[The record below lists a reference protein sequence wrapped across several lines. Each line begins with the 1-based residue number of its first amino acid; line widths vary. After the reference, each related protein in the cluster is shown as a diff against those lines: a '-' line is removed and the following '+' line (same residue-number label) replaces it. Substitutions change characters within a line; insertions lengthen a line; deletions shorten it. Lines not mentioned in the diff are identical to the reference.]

1 MVSRVGGLLLSPVVM
16 WGGFVVVSIYLGWVG
31 YIAESVPYGDVSFIY
46 EYWAT
51 RALSEGQVVGLNELW
66 VYPLFALFP
75 MVGSALISPDNFAV
89 GWIIIVTGLNALV
102 FGMLLLPHLAR
113 KLGREAS
120 SLKIAAWWWLI
131 FMAVLGPIAVS
142 RLESIVS
149 ALAIA
154 GMVLVFIW
162 PKTAGVLLTM
172 GAWIKVWPAAI
183 VFVAFATVRTKWRL
197 FLGALYFSLGL
208 IVISVLGG
216 GVANLFGFLG
226 QQTSRGIQIEAPLA
240 APFLWLAISGNSGHG
255 IYYDTDILTYQVS
268 GPGVAEV
275 AYISNAVLGVAVIG
289 ALAWGWWLSRRGID
303 QMLLF
308 PLVSFIVITALIVFN
323 KVGSP
328 QYMMWFVAP
337 IVAGLIFYPR
347 VWRPLAL
354 LSLLVA
360 GMTHVIYPYWYG
372 NILVLDPPLISL
384 LTLRNVGL
392 VALLVASCWILYA
405 ESKREIWAPTKSDS
419 IKKAS

>member
-1 MVSRVGGLLLSPVVM
+1 MVSRVGGFLLLPVVM
-16 WGGFVVVSIYLGWVG
+16 WCGFVAVSIYLGWVG

-51 RALSEGQVVGLNELW
+51 RALTEGQVVGLNEPW
-66 VYPLFALFP
+66 VYPLFAMAP

-89 GWIIIVTGLNALV
+89 GWIILVTFLNALV
-102 FGMLLLPHLAR
+102 FGLLLLPYLAR

-120 SLKIAAWWWLI
+120 SLKIAAWWWLV

-142 RLESIVS
+142 RLESVVS

-154 GMVLVFIW
+154 GMLLVFIW
-162 PKTAGVLLTM
+162 PKTAGALLAM

-183 VFVAFATVRTKWRL
+183 VFAAFATVKTKLGL

-208 IVISVLGG
+208 IVIGVLGG
-216 GVANLFGFLG
+216 GVTNLFSFLG
-226 QQTSRGIQIEAPLA
+226 QQTSRGIQIESPLA
-240 APFLWLAISGNSGHG
+240 APFLWLAINGNSEYG
-255 IYYDTDILTYQVS
+255 IYYDTDILTYQAS
-268 GPGVAEV
+268 GLGVAEV
-275 AYISNAVLGVAVIG
+275 AFISNAVLGAAVIG
-289 ALAWGWWLSRRGID
+289 VLLWGWWLSRRGID

-328 QYMMWFVAP
+328 QYMMWLVAP
-337 IVAGLIFYPR
+337 VVAGLIFYPR
-347 VWRPLAL
+347 VWRSLAL

-372 NILVLDPPLISL
+372 NILVLDPPLIAL
-384 LTLRNVGL
+384 LTLRNIGL
-392 VALLVASCWILYA
+392 VSLLVVSSWILYA

-419 IKKAS
+419 IKNAS

>member
-1 MVSRVGGLLLSPVVM
+1 MVSRGGGLLLSPVVM
-16 WGGFVVVSIYLGWVG
+16 WGGFITVSIYLGWVG
-31 YIAESVPYGDVSFIY
+31 YIAESVPYGDVTFIY

-51 RALSEGQVVGLNELW
+51 RALLEGQVVGLNELW
-66 VYPLFALFP
+66 VYPFFALFP
-75 MVGSALISPDNFAV
+75 MMGSALISPENFAV
-89 GWIIIVTGLNALV
+89 GWIILVTGLNALV

-113 KLGREAS
+113 KLGKDAS

-149 ALAIA
+149 ALSIA
-154 GMVLVFIW
+154 GMVLVFLW
-162 PKTAGVLLTM
+162 PKTAGVLLAM

-183 VFVAFATVRTKWRL
+183 VFTGFATVKSKWGL
-197 FLGALYFSLGL
+197 FLGSLYLSLGL
-208 IVISVLGG
+208 IVIGVLGG
-216 GVANLFGFLG
+216 GVTNLFSFLG

-255 IYYDTDILTYQVS
+255 IYYDTDILTYQAS

-308 PLVSFIVITALIVFN
+308 PLLSFIVIAALFVFN

-328 QYMMWFVAP
+328 QYMMWLVAP
-337 IVAGLIFYPR
+337 VVAGLIFYPR
-347 VWRPLAL
+347 VWRSLAL

-360 GMTHVIYPYWYG
+360 GMIHVIYPYWYG

-384 LTLRNVGL
+384 LTLRNMGL
-392 VALLVASCWILYA
+392 VALLFASCWILYV

-419 IKKAS
+419 IKNAS